1 MTSAPVIAACA
12 PDTPV
17 DLHGSISTEYF
28 PKWRLAGPL
37 RFIGITDTRS
47 RIRGS
52 GFGAR
57 HHAGRALLGA
67 RPGRAQCTREDDP

>member
-1 MTSAPVIAACA
+1 MTSAPVIAACV

-52 GFGAR
+52 ALGTTRAERFSAHAR
-57 HHAGRALLGA
+57 AGRSA
-67 RPGRAQCTREDDP
+67 REDDP